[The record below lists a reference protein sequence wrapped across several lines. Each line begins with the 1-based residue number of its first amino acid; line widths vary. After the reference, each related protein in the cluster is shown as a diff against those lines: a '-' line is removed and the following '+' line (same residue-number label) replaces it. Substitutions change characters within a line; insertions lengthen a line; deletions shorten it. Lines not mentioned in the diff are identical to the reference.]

1 MSERSQT
8 PVLGSSTYYI
18 LLYLLVS
25 TRAVIG
31 QFSGPYSPVRPA
43 KNLKLIL
50 LQNCFVIYRQL
61 FLTFIAS
68 KNLKHFF
75 LLNYVLKRANDLKMI
90 SN

>member
-1 MSERSQT
+1 M
-8 PVLGSSTYYI
+8 V

-43 KNLKLIL
+43 KILKLVL
-50 LQNCFVIYRQL
+50 LQNCFVIYHQV

-68 KNLKHFF
+68 KSLKLSFSFLTLDCTLKHG
-75 LLNYVLKRANDLKMI
+75 NDLKTI

>member
-1 MSERSQT
+1 MN
-8 PVLGSSTYYI
+8 YFI

-25 TRAVIG
+25 TRAMIVH
-31 QFSGPYSPVRPA
+31 FSGPYSPVRPA
-43 KNLKLIL
+43 KLIL

-68 KNLKHFF
+68 KNLKHFYT
-75 LLNYVLKRANDLKMI
+75 LNYVLKRAIDLKTI

>member
-1 MSERSQT
+1 M
-8 PVLGSSTYYI
+8 YFI

-43 KNLKLIL
+43 KILKLIL
-50 LQNCFVIYRQL
+50 LQNCFVNYRQL

-68 KNLKHFF
+68 KNLFFFF
-75 LLNYVLKRANDLKMI
+75 LL
-90 SN
+90 

>member
-1 MSERSQT
+1 MYRN
-8 PVLGSSTYYI
+8 

-43 KNLKLIL
+43 KILKLIL

-61 FLTFIAS
+61 FFTFIAS
-68 KNLKHFF
+68 NNLKHF
-75 LLNYVLKRANDLKMI
+75 LYSKLCIREC
-90 SN
+90 